1 MNWGG
6 FPRSDRIVFPY
17 PSWRC
22 QVNLRV
28 NRQEMGPRARIPH
41 SALCVEGVSG
51 DSSPRPGQD
60 FEFAYDATGN
70 PLFQDRNGFLLTNT
84 FNELNQNVT
93 SLWGGAMSVIGAI
106 NTQEA
111 DVTVNGSD
119 AVVLDDMTF
128 VATNLAIS
136 GGTNLFT
143 AVVTDPFDRKAT
155 NSSEVG
161 KGEKGSAKESCCYAS
176 LFPLLL
182 LLFLHATT
190 FANRI

>member
-1 MNWGG
+1 
-6 FPRSDRIVFPY
+6 
-17 PSWRC
+17 
-22 QVNLRV
+22 
-28 NRQEMGPRARIPH
+28 MGPRGRAPH
-41 SALCVEGVSG
+41 SALCVEGVFG